1 MKINYLRLVNFK
13 SVRDRE
19 FFFTKPVSILTGK
32 NGSGKSSVID
42 AITYLL
48 TDELYESI
56 SEYVNWSD
64 GVETAELYIKF
75 THIGV
80 DYDYKVILKLKGSTE
95 RLLKVSN
102 STEEYKNSDAV
113 KKIKELYN
121 PKLILYS
128 SISTQHEATSLLF
141 ENPSERLKKLK
152 QILGLERIEEISNN
166 LKEDIEVCK
175 LNCLALDS
183 EISVLKQ
190 IKFNY
195 QIIPDLNDITEIEKK
210 FSKLSTEKEEYER
223 LFEKFNQREKEIK
236 DYQESLSKRETIA
249 ENILS
254 LEEKIKRLEIL
265 PTEEIDLEKEIQN
278 QAELK
283 KYEKLENE
291 FDLSNKAYKKYLED
305 LKNYQSKIDSTNE
318 KISKIQVK
326 RLGKCEVSDEEID
339 SVQSEIN
346 LLTTERL
353 QLDSSLQLCKD
364 GKCSKCGTAFTE
376 DPSHIEEE
384 LKKVKERLFDKTQ
397 ILKDL
402 KAKVEKFKEDKAQ
415 NDINLA
421 NKKSLEESKEEFEK
435 LLSTLLKVEEPSE
448 DFRDQLKECRAIEE
462 DFIKKRKRN
471 QEIEKKN
478 RDSEKEKLTFE
489 AQIESQKI
497 EGKKYAL
504 LLEPTKLEKPIFE
517 KETEYKET
525 ERLIT
530 VYEEKKKQKEEA
542 ILFNELVK
550 IKEDENKK
558 SIEEKELEHSNSSSR
573 QRILTETRKLL
584 DKDFSSYVI
593 DEGSTFIKTK
603 MNEFFTK
610 TYGRYLIDFKKDNKS
625 VHFFYSP
632 DDKIY
637 KSVGVA
643 AGFEKQALSLSFR
656 VALTSIQN
664 LGFYL
669 LDEIDSSAEDENSL
683 NVFENLLN
691 EEYEQIICVTHKEVS
706 KEYLMNE
713 KEAEVFEMVS

>member
-13 SVRDRE
+13 SVRDKE
-19 FFFTKPVSILTGK
+19 FFFTKPVSILIGK

-56 SEYVNWSD
+56 SEYINWSD
-64 GVETAELYIKF
+64 GVETSELYIKF
-75 THIGV
+75 THLGV
-80 DYDYKVILKLKGSTE
+80 EYDYKVILKLKGSTE

-141 ENPSERLKKLK
+141 ENPSDRLKKLK
-152 QILGLERIEEISNN
+152 QILGLERIEEISQN
-166 LKEDIEVCK
+166 LKDDIETLK
-175 LNCLALDS
+175 LRCLALDS

-190 IKFNY
+190 VKFNY
-195 QIIPDLNDITEIEKK
+195 QIVQDLEDITEINKK
-210 FSKLSTEKEEYER
+210 FSKLSESKREYER
-223 LFEKFNQREKEIK
+223 LLESYDQNKKDIEEYEKKVLRKE
-236 DYQESLSKRETIA
+236 T
-249 ENILS
+249 
-254 LEEKIKRLEIL
+254 
-265 PTEEIDLEKEIQN
+265 LEKEITETN
-278 QAELK
+278 EKIKKLVILPSIEIDDELEKTNKVELK

-291 FDLSNKAYKKYLED
+291 FDLTNKSYTQYLKD
-305 LKNYQSKIDSTNE
+305 SKNYEDKIKSIED
-318 KISKIQVK
+318 KISKIQIK
-326 RLGKCEVSDEEID
+326 RIGKCEVSDD
-339 SVQSEIN
+339 EIN
-346 LLTTERL
+346 TIQEEVNSLNSSRL
-353 QLDSSLQLCKD
+353 QLESSLELCKE
-364 GKCSKCGTAFTE
+364 GKCSKCGTPFEE
-376 DPSHIEEE
+376 DPSHIENE
-384 LKKVKERLFDKTQ
+384 LKKNSELLSEKSKSLSESKEKIT
-397 ILKDL
+397 
-402 KAKVEKFKEDKAQ
+402 KFKDDKSA
-415 NDINLA
+415 NDLNLA
-421 NKKSLEESKEEFEK
+421 NKKSLEENKEEFEK
-435 LLSTLLKVEEPSE
+435 LLNDLPKIEKPSE
-448 DFRDQLKECRAIEE
+448 DFRASLEKCRQIEKDFTRDKE
-462 DFIKKRKRN
+462 KN
-471 QEIEKKN
+471 QEIDKKN
-478 RDSEKEKLTFE
+478 KNSDKEKLTLE
-489 AQIESQKI
+489 ALIESKKI
-497 EGKKYAL
+497 EIDSL
-504 LLEPTKLEKPIFE
+504 LKLVEPKKLERPIFE
-517 KETEYKET
+517 EESEYKET
-525 ERLIT
+525 EKLIT
-530 VYEEKKKQKEEA
+530 VYEEKKKQREEALKFNSDVKTKEE
-542 ILFNELVK
+542 
-550 IKEDENKK
+550 ENKK
-558 SIEEKELEHSNSSSR
+558 SIEDKENEYNDCSSR
-573 QRILTETRKLL
+573 QRVLTETRKLL

-593 DEGSTFIKTK
+593 DEGSTYIKTK

-706 KEYLMNE
+706 KEYLVNE